1 MKIMIG
7 IVTLLGFFILFFIN
21 IYQSSPGY
29 TTREYSEEFYKN
41 APECL
46 WISILLNKKA
56 SWGDAP
62 WRSLCMWYLKIK

>member
-46 WISILLNKKA
+46 
-56 SWGDAP
+56 
-62 WRSLCMWYLKIK
+62 